1 MVEERIRFSNTFYGG
16 WEPAG
21 SNVMWVNGNVDPWSS
36 MSVLVPPAAGQ
47 PAFMAGGASH
57 HFWTH
62 PAKASDQAS
71 VVEARREISA
81 TVKGWLEDRDGSPE
95 TPFAG
100 VYTDP
105 NHPGCRRQIRTMA
118 AGRLALV
125 TGEDGDPGCPP
136 KDPSKDSH
144 WRLLGKIISDTEIL
158 VDFSPKGGPKDLE
171 GKWCPECGDHGG
183 ISWPDGNVWPKELQV
198 VVQ

>member
-21 SNVMWVNGNVDPWSS
+21 SNVMWVNGNVDPWSA
-36 MSVLVPPAAGQ
+36 MSVLAPPAAGQ